1 MKVMIEATPDQ
12 IDKIIL
18 SKLSEAIQ
26 DNKADIKTYKKMK
39 NKESCQKEDLR
50 NFKRTLQ
57 ALEEVYDYYG
67 GNL

>member
-39 NKESCQKEDLR
+39 NKEPYQKEDLR